1 MAHSEQPWFVTHLCT
16 EKEGTMRQPEQ
27 WQLSGNAAEL
37 YERYVVPYF
46 LGPWAPGLVE
56 VAALRPGERVLDVA
70 CGTGVVARLAAQQVG
85 TTGQVTGVDLNAG
98 MLAVARVLPPPPGA
112 PITWVEGNA
121 VAMHLADAQFDVV
134 LCQQGLQFFSDKPA
148 ALREMHRV
156 LVPGG
161 RVVLSVWEK
170 TVDPYGLALWE
181 AVERH
186 AGTEA
191 VMRLRASRMVPE
203 PEELSQLLVEAG
215 FRDVH
220 IRASRM
226 TKRLPAL
233 ETLVLCHLAATP
245 VAEAVAA
252 LHEEARAALARDVCI
267 ALRSY
272 ADGDGVV
279 VPDATNVATAHT

>member
-1 MAHSEQPWFVTHLCT
+1 
-16 EKEGTMRQPEQ
+16 MRQLEQ

-85 TTGQVTGVDLNAG
+85 TAGQVTGLDLNAG
-98 MLAVARVLPPPPGA
+98 MLAVARALSPPPGA
-112 PITWVEGNA
+112 PITWVEGSA
-121 VAMHLADAQFDVV
+121 VAMDLADAQFEVV
-134 LCQQGLQFFSDKPA
+134 LCQQGLQFFPDKPA

-161 RVVLSVWEK
+161 QVVLSVWET
-170 TVDPYGLALWE
+170 TVDPYHLALGP

-186 AGTEA
+186 VGTEA
-191 VMRLRASRMVPE
+191 ARRLLASRMVPD
-203 PEELSQLLVEAG
+203 PAELSHLLVDAG
-215 FRDVH
+215 FREVH
-220 IRASRM
+220 IHSSRM
-226 TKRLPAL
+226 MKHLPAL
-233 ETLVLCHLAATP
+233 ETLVLWHLAATP
-245 VAEAVAA
+245 VAEAVAV
-252 LHEEARAALARDVCI
+252 LPEEARAALARDVRI
-267 ALRSY
+267 ALQPY
-272 ADGDGVV
+272 ADGDGVI

>member
-1 MAHSEQPWFVTHLCT
+1 
-16 EKEGTMRQPEQ
+16 MRQPEQ

-70 CGTGVVARLAAQQVG
+70 CGTGVVARLAAQQLG

-98 MLAVARVLPPPPGA
+98 MLVVARALPPPPGA
-112 PITWVEGNA
+112 TITWVECNA
-121 VAMHLADAQFDVV
+121 VAMHMADALFDVV
-134 LCQQGLQFFSDKPA
+134 LCQQGLQFFPDKPA

-156 LVPGG
+156 LVPSG

-186 AGTEA
+186 VGTEA
-191 VMRLRASRMVPE
+191 AMRLRASRMVPE
-203 PEELSQLLVEAG
+203 PEELYQLLVEAG
-215 FRDVH
+215 FREVH
-220 IRASRM
+220 IHSSRV

-252 LHEEARAALARDVCI
+252 LPDEARAALARDVC
-267 ALRSY
+267 LELWSY